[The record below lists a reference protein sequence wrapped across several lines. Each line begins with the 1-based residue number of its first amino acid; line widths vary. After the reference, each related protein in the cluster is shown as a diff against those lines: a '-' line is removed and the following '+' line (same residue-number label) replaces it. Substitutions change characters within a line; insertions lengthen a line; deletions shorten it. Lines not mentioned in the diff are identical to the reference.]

1 MKRLLKQLRKTNE
14 DVDMNIYNSTKRVNL
29 DTIISYMKDGK
40 EVSFLD
46 NY

>member
-1 MKRLLKQLRKTNE
+1 MKRLLTQLREMNE
-14 DVDMNIYNSTKRVNL
+14 DVDMNIYNSTKKVNL
-29 DTIISYMKDGK
+29 DTIISYLKDGK